1 MWASQHP
8 ECVPL
13 PLRKR
18 DGAGTYAGYDE
29 YLGQVNFP
37 VTCMRPPFTG
47 GNLLIM
53 ARYRPPDYLPAE
65 VLARPDFA
73 AACKRRDLGR
83 ILAIA
88 EKYGGAGFTVSHI
101 ARRCEMTVSQ
111 VQDYIKRGR
120 QAVSMDIFERV
131 ADGLHI
137 PGRMLGM
144 TRRPWEG
151 ELGDQATAAPMSG
164 AMTSIA
170 ADGKPAANASLLL
183 SGQDSIP
190 DTDDLESGEDA
201 DIMLMLQ
208 EADRSDIGAGTIE
221 SLYTIFDKLC
231 RDYPSSPAPEIQQRL
246 KRLYSRMMRLRQGRM
261 TFAQHKELIAL
272 SGWVTALLACVDWDM
287 NEREAAETARAATLR
302 FAKEIEHS
310 ELIAW
315 SYEIQ
320 AWFALTEGR
329 YSDVTSIAKAAQNI
343 GGENSAIVQLI
354 MQEAR
359 GWARLGNRQAAESA
373 IERAYSLLQKLPAI
387 NYPRHFIFDSTKF
400 PFYVASCYQW
410 LGEYDK
416 AEEYAMQVIRKCES
430 NGTTARS
437 PMRLAEVH
445 IILGLVHA
453 NRGDLQEAVDSGL
466 KALTYE
472 RKSGPSLLIRAAEL
486 NATIAERFPGAPQA
500 AEFDEKLRSVF
511 DEFGF
516 QPPWHG

>member
-1 MWASQHP
+1 
-8 ECVPL
+8 
-13 PLRKR
+13 
-18 DGAGTYAGYDE
+18 
-29 YLGQVNFP
+29 
-37 VTCMRPPFTG
+37 
-47 GNLLIM
+47 
-53 ARYRPPDYLPAE
+53 
-65 VLARPDFA
+65 
-73 AACKRRDLGR
+73 
-83 ILAIA
+83 
-88 EKYGGAGFTVSHI
+88 
-101 ARRCEMTVSQ
+101 
-111 VQDYIKRGR
+111 
-120 QAVSMDIFERV
+120 
-131 ADGLHI
+131 
-137 PGRMLGM
+137 MLGI
-144 TRRPWEG
+144 TRRPWES
-151 ELGDQATAAPMSG
+151 APNGQETEPEAESVASD
-164 AMTSIA
+164 AMASNPSLAPAGQEGIA
-170 ADGKPAANASLLL
+170 DA
-183 SGQDSIP
+183 
-190 DTDDLESGEDA
+190 DDLESGEDA

-231 RDYPSSPAPEIQQRL
+231 RDYPSSPAPDIQQRL

-261 TFAQHKELIAL
+261 TFGQHKELIAL

-302 FAKEIEHS
+302 FAKEIGDS

-320 AWFALTEGR
+320 AWLALTEGR

-373 IERAYSLLQKLPAI
+373 IERAHNLLQKLPAI
-387 NYPRHFIFDSTKF
+387 NYPRHFVFDSTKF

-416 AEEYAMQVIRKCES
+416 AEAYANQVLRECEA

-453 NRGDLQEAVDSGL
+453 HRGELEAAVNSGL
-466 KALTYE
+466 HALTYE

-486 NATIAERFPGAPQA
+486 STVIAERFPGAPQA
-500 AEFDEKLRSVF
+500 AEFDEKLRNIF
-511 DEFGF
+511 DEFGY
-516 QPPWHG
+516 QLPRQG